1 MKDSVYHKGWGSI
14 PYNVMAWGLRQVG
27 LERGVSGLLG
37 SWVGDRIPRGQFVVL
52 RNLEAA
58 AKAFTDA
65 AADRTTPFERTFSRT
80 HFRRTFE
87 ASVLPDAKQRLSETD
102 MDILVK
108 FLSRDKGVLATDG
121 HTIKIR
127 SSTADSTS
135 SVITEEDS
143 AIASLKELT
152 EDLARQ
158 TEALSRRVDELNAAA
173 QDAVR
178 RKNRVSAV
186 AALKSRR
193 QAEANLER
201 RHAAL
206 AQLEDVA
213 AKLQQAADNV
223 QMVRTMRASTAA
235 LRDLNAAVGG
245 PDRVDDV
252 LDALREQMGEVDDV
266 GNVIAEA
273 GAGAAVVDEVEV
285 EDEFEALLAEE
296 RAKDDAEN
304 TRRKL
309 AELEKL
315 GPVPAGLPGE
325 LQQKEEQ
332 RGEKEKENRPP
343 SPVTAAAEALG
354 GLSLGGAG
362 SAEEEDGNEAE
373 KTKKLTA

>member
-1 MKDSVYHKGWGSI
+1 MKDSVYRKGWGSI
-14 PYNVMAWGLRQVG
+14 PYSVMAWGLRQAG

-37 SWVGDRIPRGQFVVL
+37 SWVGDRIPRGQFIVL

-87 ASVLPDAKQRLSETD
+87 ADVLPDPKQRLSETD

-121 HTIKIR
+121 QTIKIR
-127 SSTADSTS
+127 PSTTAESAS

-158 TEALSRRVDELNAAA
+158 TEALSRRVDELSAAA

-186 AALKSRR
+186 AALRSRR

-223 QMVRTMRASTAA
+223 QMVWTMRASAAA
-235 LRDLNAAVGG
+235 LRGLNAAVGG

-273 GAGAAVVDEVEV
+273 GAGAGVVVDEVEV
-285 EDEFEALLAEE
+285 DDEFEALLAEE
-296 RAKDDAEN
+296 RAKEDAED

-325 LQQKEEQ
+325 RQGKEGEEEQKQKQKEEN
-332 RGEKEKENRPP
+332 NRPP
-343 SPVTAAAEALG
+343 SPATAAAEALG
-354 GLSLGGAG
+354 GLSLG
-362 SAEEEDGNEAE
+362 
-373 KTKKLTA
+373 